1 MTLKSDAKFKEKL
14 TCGFKYDMSTLVH
27 ILTQPLKSPK
37 ILLWWDILSKVYE
50 IWAKKIERSFL
61 SWHWIVRQNLINPIL
76 RFQNLHEELDELS
89 LEHPKVWKIVHWW
102 ALFVQSIVSDRKFQ
116 RNYVSSHSRVLQ
128 NLKENWL
135 VAPKMT

>member
-1 MTLKSDAKFKEKL
+1 MTLNSKAKFNK
-14 TCGFKYDMSTLVH
+14 
-27 ILTQPLKSPK
+27 
-37 ILLWWDILSKVYE
+37 
-50 IWAKKIERSFL
+50 
-61 SWHWIVRQNLINPIL
+61 PIL
-76 RFQNLHEELDELS
+76 CFQNLHEELDEIS

-116 RNYVSSHSRVLQ
+116 RNYVLSHSRVLQ